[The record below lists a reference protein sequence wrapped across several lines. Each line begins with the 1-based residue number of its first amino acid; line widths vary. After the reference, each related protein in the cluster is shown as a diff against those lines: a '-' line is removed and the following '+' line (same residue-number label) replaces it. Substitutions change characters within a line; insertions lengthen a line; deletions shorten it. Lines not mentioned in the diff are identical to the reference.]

1 MSNFPWIAR
10 PLPPSS
16 PPPPPPPFLGQTVEH
31 QPPPPPTI
39 ISPFYP
45 WFFLTISFICSSFA
59 LIFFEPVFTSSD
71 SWLARS
77 RWNAVV
83 LKDLE
88 PKQNMGKC
96 LLCERRLAEMLLSV
110 ERWDPRNPTLDKKA
124 AGTAY
129 LSFGGKYLNLK
140 HFLRAEFRRSAWHI
154 EQAPAM
160 FLSFLVTNPSATST
174 EQWGDSVLKQT
185 ANMAS
190 PGGILTRIRS
200 FMQQPT
206 MKKAVKTIFPDP
218 MDKFKWQD
226 VLWDFRSKEAL
237 EEWTLVTD
245 EQFGG
250 KSTAEFVQSPGGR
263 AIFKGHISTELP
275 PASDVKY
282 TGMCSIRA
290 QPKWVSY
297 TPPPPPP
304 PPRHLPPPG
313 DVWIPG

>member
-1 MSNFPWIAR
+1 
-10 PLPPSS
+10 
-16 PPPPPPPFLGQTVEH
+16 
-31 QPPPPPTI
+31 
-39 ISPFYP
+39 
-45 WFFLTISFICSSFA
+45 
-59 LIFFEPVFTSSD
+59 
-71 SWLARS
+71 
-77 RWNAVV
+77 
-83 LKDLE
+83 
-88 PKQNMGKC
+88 
-96 LLCERRLAEMLLSV
+96 
-110 ERWDPRNPTLDKKA
+110 
-124 AGTAY
+124 
-129 LSFGGKYLNLK
+129 
-140 HFLRAEFRRSAWHI
+140 
-154 EQAPAM
+154 M
-160 FLSFLVTNPSATST
+160 FLSFVVTKPSAQKST
-174 EQWGDSVLKQT
+174 EHRGYRGDSVLKRT

-297 TPPPPPP
+297 TPLPSPPAPT
-304 PPRHLPPPG
+304 G
-313 DVWIPG
+313 EV

>member
-1 MSNFPWIAR
+1 
-10 PLPPSS
+10 
-16 PPPPPPPFLGQTVEH
+16 
-31 QPPPPPTI
+31 
-39 ISPFYP
+39 
-45 WFFLTISFICSSFA
+45 
-59 LIFFEPVFTSSD
+59 
-71 SWLARS
+71 
-77 RWNAVV
+77 
-83 LKDLE
+83 
-88 PKQNMGKC
+88 
-96 LLCERRLAEMLLSV
+96 
-110 ERWDPRNPTLDKKA
+110 
-124 AGTAY
+124 
-129 LSFGGKYLNLK
+129 
-140 HFLRAEFRRSAWHI
+140 
-154 EQAPAM
+154 
-160 FLSFLVTNPSATST
+160 
-174 EQWGDSVLKQT
+174 
-185 ANMAS
+185 MAS

-226 VLWDFRSKEAL
+226 VLWDFRNKEAL

-297 TPPPPPP
+297 TLYLILLVGNIQCCPHGLKWTLGTFEAWEFEKTNTP
-304 PPRHLPPPG
+304 
-313 DVWIPG
+313 

>member
-1 MSNFPWIAR
+1 
-10 PLPPSS
+10 
-16 PPPPPPPFLGQTVEH
+16 
-31 QPPPPPTI
+31 
-39 ISPFYP
+39 
-45 WFFLTISFICSSFA
+45 
-59 LIFFEPVFTSSD
+59 
-71 SWLARS
+71 
-77 RWNAVV
+77 
-83 LKDLE
+83 
-88 PKQNMGKC
+88 
-96 LLCERRLAEMLLSV
+96 
-110 ERWDPRNPTLDKKA
+110 
-124 AGTAY
+124 
-129 LSFGGKYLNLK
+129 
-140 HFLRAEFRRSAWHI
+140 
-154 EQAPAM
+154 
-160 FLSFLVTNPSATST
+160 
-174 EQWGDSVLKQT
+174 
-185 ANMAS
+185 MAS

-200 FMQQPT
+200 FMRQPT

-297 TPPPPPP
+297 TPLPHPPPPP
-304 PPRHLPPPG
+304 ASDRGSVNTRVL
-313 DVWIPG
+313 VKSN

>member
-1 MSNFPWIAR
+1 
-10 PLPPSS
+10 
-16 PPPPPPPFLGQTVEH
+16 
-31 QPPPPPTI
+31 
-39 ISPFYP
+39 
-45 WFFLTISFICSSFA
+45 
-59 LIFFEPVFTSSD
+59 
-71 SWLARS
+71 
-77 RWNAVV
+77 
-83 LKDLE
+83 
-88 PKQNMGKC
+88 
-96 LLCERRLAEMLLSV
+96 
-110 ERWDPRNPTLDKKA
+110 
-124 AGTAY
+124 
-129 LSFGGKYLNLK
+129 
-140 HFLRAEFRRSAWHI
+140 
-154 EQAPAM
+154 
-160 FLSFLVTNPSATST
+160 
-174 EQWGDSVLKQT
+174 
-185 ANMAS
+185 MAS

-226 VLWDFRSKEAL
+226 VLWDFRNKEAL

-297 TPPPPPP
+297 TLYLILLVGNIQCSPHGLKWTLGTFEAWEFEKTNTP
-304 PPRHLPPPG
+304 
-313 DVWIPG
+313 